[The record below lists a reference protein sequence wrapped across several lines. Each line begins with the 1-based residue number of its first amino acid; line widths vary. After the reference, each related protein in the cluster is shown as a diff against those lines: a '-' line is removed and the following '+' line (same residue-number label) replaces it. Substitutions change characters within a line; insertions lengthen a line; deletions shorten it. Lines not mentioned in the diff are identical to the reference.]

1 MSNKEILKKLG
12 IDLTDAP
19 KETLGF
25 LRGLVTEYQKN
36 VKKFNEKSTQNYFN
50 NFIAA
55 MMLEYHKAYENFDIR
70 VPYRIKSAKS
80 AWDKILEYL
89 TRDDKSE
96 YQTNALQEPQVRLKE
111 DLTDM
116 FAITIVACNRPPT
129 FYSNDPEINGLI
141 EEKKKNHALLGIMQ
155 KYRLK
160 ITDYEFPGMEENSYS
175 YNNDTTRLEYYLR
188 SLFLLNRIKTLIDP
202 KATKLLKRYDDMIEN
217 IKANVPAKFFVAVDS
232 MAKDKKIS
240 EKLATTEQI
249 KMAFTMTENMA
260 ETTLSEEQLNALKK
274 PISKQDIETVD
285 FLQILED
292 FSARIQDKLDLVILK
307 KQVYSVFE
315 NSEVLKKFGVTICH
329 GSEKQKRTEA
339 GYVSDFMYLQTP
351 FGKVEMQLQTQH
363 EHKEGNYGYAAHNAL
378 QGKSFKEF
386 EIPHR
391 SDREKIK
398 EFRTCVEF
406 VSPKKFLAQFDN
418 AEPDRIVTQV
428 FGKYQNYK
436 SIMTQVKK
444 GSEEDLRL
452 KEYFKRIYT
461 RRNELFVGEARQ
473 EMIESFIPFDIDIYL
488 ESKEFKKIME
498 AKEEQSR

>member
-1 MSNKEILKKLG
+1 MSKDILKKLG
-12 IDLTDAP
+12 IDFSDAP

-25 LRGLVTEYQKN
+25 MRGLITEYQKN

-55 MMLEYHKAYENFDIR
+55 LMLEYHKAYENFDIR
-70 VPYRIKSAKS
+70 LPYRIKSAKS
-80 AWDKILEYL
+80 AFDKILEYL
-89 TRDDKSE
+89 SRDDKSVSE
-96 YQTNALQEPQVRLKE
+96 RNGLDEPQRKLKE

-129 FYSNDPEINGLI
+129 FYSKDPEINDLI
-141 EEKKKNHALLGIMQ
+141 EEKKRNHALLGAMQ
-155 KYRLK
+155 KYKLK
-160 ITDYEFPGMEENSYS
+160 ITNHEFPGLEENSYNFDS
-175 YNNDTTRLEYYLR
+175 ETTKEEYYLN
-188 SLFLLNRIKTLIDP
+188 SILLLNRIKTLIDL
-202 KATKLLKRYDDMIEN
+202 KSTKLLKRYDDMMDR
-217 IKANVPAKFFVAVDS
+217 IKERVPEKFFMIVDS
-232 MAKDKKIS
+232 MAKDPKIAKRLTS
-240 EKLATTEQI
+240 TDQI
-249 KMAFTMTENMA
+249 KMAYELTQNVIA
-260 ETTLSEEQLNALKK
+260 NDLKEEDLIALKN
-274 PISKQDIETVD
+274 PIDRSDVETVD
-285 FLQILED
+285 FLEILED
-292 FSARIQDKLDLVILK
+292 FSARIQDKLDLAILN
-307 KQVYSVFE
+307 KQIYSVFE
-315 NSEVLKKFGVTICH
+315 NSEVLKRFGVSICK

-363 EHKEGNYGYAAHNAL
+363 EHKEGNYGYAAHNAM
-378 QGKSFKEF
+378 QGKGFKEF

-391 SDREKIK
+391 SDREKIA

-461 RRNELFVGEARQ
+461 RRNELFTGEAKQ

-488 ESKEFKKIME
+488 DSKEFKKIMAE
-498 AKEEQSR
+498 REEETK

>member
-1 MSNKEILKKLG
+1 MSKEILKKLG
-12 IDLTDAP
+12 IDLSDAP

-25 LRGLVTEYQKN
+25 LRGLIAEYQKN

-89 TRDDKSE
+89 TRDDKSIYE
-96 YQTNALQEPQVRLKE
+96 TNNLQEPQGRLKE

-129 FYSNDPEINGLI
+129 FYSDDPEINDLI
-141 EEKKKNHALLGIMQ
+141 EEKKKNHALLGVLQ

-160 ITDYEFPGMEENSYS
+160 ITNYEFPGMEENSYS
-175 YNNDTTRLEYYLR
+175 YNNNSNREEYYLN
-188 SLFLLNRIKTLIDP
+188 SIMLLNRIKTLIDP
-202 KATKLLKRYDDMIEN
+202 KSTKLLKRYDDMMDK
-217 IKANVPAKFFVAVDS
+217 IKANVPEKFFMAVDS
-232 MAKDKKIS
+232 MAKDPKITRRLTS
-240 EKLATTEQI
+240 SEQI
-249 KMAFTMTENMA
+249 KMAFELSQSMVEN
-260 ETTLSEEQLNALKK
+260 ELTEEQLSEMKK
-274 PISKQDIETVD
+274 PISQKDVEVVD
-285 FLQILED
+285 YLEILED
-292 FSARIQDKLDLVILK
+292 FSARIQDKLDLAILK
-307 KQVYSVFE
+307 KQVYSVFA
-315 NSEVLKKFGVTICH
+315 NSEVLKKFGVSICH

-363 EHKEGNYGYAAHNAL
+363 EHREGNYGYAAHNDL
-378 QGKSFKEF
+378 HGKSFKEF

-461 RRNELFVGEARQ
+461 RRNELFAGEARQ

-488 ESKEFKKIME
+488 NSREFKKIME
-498 AKEEQSR
+498 EREEETK

>member
-1 MSNKEILKKLG
+1 M
-12 IDLTDAP
+12 
-19 KETLGF
+19 
-25 LRGLVTEYQKN
+25 V
-36 VKKFNEKSTQNYFN
+36 VNEKKNKSKKCN
-50 NFIAA
+50 NCYNCFI
-55 MMLEYHKAYENFDIR
+55 N
-70 VPYRIKSAKS
+70 
-80 AWDKILEYL
+80 
-89 TRDDKSE
+89 
-96 YQTNALQEPQVRLKE
+96 
-111 DLTDM
+111 
-116 FAITIVACNRPPT
+116 
-129 FYSNDPEINGLI
+129 
-141 EEKKKNHALLGIMQ
+141 
-155 KYRLK
+155 
-160 ITDYEFPGMEENSYS
+160 NSYS

-188 SLFLLNRIKTLIDP
+188 SVFLLNRIKTLIDP
-202 KATKLLKRYDDMIEN
+202 KSTKLLQRYDDMIER
-217 IKANVPAKFFVAVDS
+217 IKLNVPNKFFVAVDS

-240 EKLATTEQI
+240 EKLGTAEQI

-260 ETTLSEEQLNALKK
+260 ETALSEEQLNELKK
-274 PISKQDIETVD
+274 PITSQDIETVD

-292 FSARIQDKLDLVILK
+292 FSARIQDKLDLAILK

-378 QGKSFKEF
+378 QGKGFKEF

-461 RRNELFVGEARQ
+461 RRNELFAGEARQ

-488 ESKEFKKIME
+488 ESKEFKKIMQE
-498 AKEEQSR
+498 RDEQTR

>member
-1 MSNKEILKKLG
+1 MSKDILKKLG
-12 IDLTDAP
+12 IDFSNAP

-25 LRGLVTEYQKN
+25 MRGLITEYQKN

-55 MMLEYHKAYENFDIR
+55 LMLEYHKAYENFDIR

-80 AWDKILEYL
+80 AFDKILEYL
-89 TRDDKSE
+89 SRDDKSVSE
-96 YQTNALQEPQVRLKE
+96 RNGLDEPQR
-111 DLTDM
+111 
-116 FAITIVACNRPPT
+116 
-129 FYSNDPEINGLI
+129 
-141 EEKKKNHALLGIMQ
+141 
-155 KYRLK
+155 KYKLK
-160 ITDYEFPGMEENSYS
+160 ITNHEFPGLEENSYNFDS
-175 YNNDTTRLEYYLR
+175 ETTKEEYYLN
-188 SLFLLNRIKTLIDP
+188 SILLLNRIKTLIDL
-202 KATKLLKRYDDMIEN
+202 KSTKLLKRYDDMMDR
-217 IKANVPAKFFVAVDS
+217 IKERVPEKFFMIVDS
-232 MAKDKKIS
+232 MAKDPKIAKRLTS
-240 EKLATTEQI
+240 TDQI
-249 KMAFTMTENMA
+249 KMAYELTQNVIA
-260 ETTLSEEQLNALKK
+260 NDLKEEDLIALKN
-274 PISKQDIETVD
+274 PIDRSDVETVD
-285 FLQILED
+285 FLEILED
-292 FSARIQDKLDLVILK
+292 FSARIQDKLDLAILN
-307 KQVYSVFE
+307 KQIYSVFE
-315 NSEVLKKFGVTICH
+315 NSEVLKRFGVSICK

-363 EHKEGNYGYAAHNAL
+363 EHKEGNYGYAAHNAM
-378 QGKSFKEF
+378 QGKGFKEF

-391 SDREKIK
+391 SDREKIA

-461 RRNELFVGEARQ
+461 RRNELFTGEAKQ

-488 ESKEFKKIME
+488 DSKEFKKIMAE
-498 AKEEQSR
+498 REEETK

>member
-1 MSNKEILKKLG
+1 MSKELLKKLG

-25 LRGLVTEYQKN
+25 LRGLIAEYQKN

-89 TRDDKSE
+89 TRDDKSVYE
-96 YQTNALQEPQVRLKE
+96 TNDLEEPQGRLKE

-129 FYSNDPEINGLI
+129 FYSDDPEINDLI
-141 EEKKKNHALLGIMQ
+141 EEKKKNHALLGVLQ

-160 ITDYEFPGMEENSYS
+160 VTNYEFPGMEENSYD
-175 YNNDTTRLEYYLR
+175 YTTSTREEYYLN
-188 SLFLLNRIKTLIDP
+188 SIILLNRIKTLIDP
-202 KATKLLKRYDDMIEN
+202 KSTKLLKRYDDMMDRIRE
-217 IKANVPAKFFVAVDS
+217 NVPEKFFLKVDS
-232 MAKDKKIS
+232 MASDPKIS
-240 EKLATTEQI
+240 RRLTSSEQI
-249 KMAFTMTENMA
+249 KMAFELTQNMVENDLTEEEIA
-260 ETTLSEEQLNALKK
+260 EMQK
-274 PISKQDIETVD
+274 PISIADTQVVDYIE
-285 FLQILED
+285 ILGD
-292 FSARIQDKLDLVILK
+292 FSARIQDKLDLAILK
-307 KQVYSVFE
+307 KQVYSVFS
-315 NSEVLKKFGVTICH
+315 NSEILKKFGVSICH

-351 FGKVEMQLQTQH
+351 FGKIEMQLQTQH
-363 EHKEGNYGYAAHNAL
+363 EHKEGNYGYAAHNDL
-378 QGKSFKEF
+378 HGKRFKEF

-444 GSEEDLRL
+444 GTEEDLRL
-452 KEYFKRIYT
+452 KEYFKKIYT
-461 RRNELFVGEARQ
+461 RRNELFAGEARQ

-488 ESKEFKKIME
+488 DSKEFKKIMAEREDE
-498 AKEEQSR
+498 AR